1 MFEGVLNTPLK
12 ASIEAFFFELNRH
25 KKEWFA
31 NCFYNPRR
39 NNIAK
44 HLEILIKAKVRSV
57 ASALWKYN
65 SIK

>member
-12 ASIEAFFFELNRH
+12 ASIEAFFFELSRH
-25 KKEWFA
+25 KKEWLA

-44 HLEILIKAKVRSV
+44 HLEILIKAKVRSA
-57 ASALWKYN
+57 ASAL
-65 SIK
+65 